1 MELSKEA
8 IINKTH
14 YGLNIYAHVLQHYYP
29 GTTVLSLSGRDC
41 KPALNP
47 FNENKPTLSISV
59 VNNETV
65 HVDTEVPDFVG
76 DAFQFASLHYGLKDH
91 ELLEK
96 LNEEMSLGIGKVFS
110 FYDRPSVIVQPVIK
124 GAKKPVAPCFSYFV
138 APVTNTIPAKAVTL
152 VEVYKI
158 IKSETFASQTLSL
171 RSIDDKKKAKEY
183 KAANFDYVTFSGIF
197 SKRAD
202 KSLQKHS
209 GLITIDLDH
218 IGKPETWES
227 RLLDD
232 EYFET
237 EMLFVSPSGDGL
249 KWVIP
254 IDLTKATHLEYFK
267 SISNYMQLTYG
278 LQSDTSGSDTSRAC
292 FLPHDPNIY
301 INSKYL

>member
-8 IINKTH
+8 VLNKTH
-14 YGLNIYAHVLQHYYP
+14 YGLNIYAHVLQQYYP

-47 FNENKPTLSISV
+47 FNENKQTLSISV
-59 VNNETV
+59 ANNQAV
-65 HVDTEVPDFVG
+65 HGDTEVTDFVG
-76 DAFQFASLHYGLKDH
+76 DAFDFASLHYGVRDQ

-96 LNEEMSLGIGKVFS
+96 LNEEMSLRIGKAFS
-110 FYDRPSVIVQPVIK
+110 FYDRTRVIVQPVIK
-124 GAKKPVAPCFSYFV
+124 EVKKTVAPSFSYFV
-138 APVTNTIPAKAVTL
+138 APVTNTISRKAVTL
-152 VEVYKI
+152 VEAYKI
-158 IKSETFASQTLSL
+158 IKSEKFAEQTLSL

-218 IGKPETWES
+218 IGEPETWQS

-237 EMLFVSPSGDGL
+237 EMLFISPSGDGL
-249 KWVIP
+249 KWIIP
-254 IDLTKATHLEYFK
+254 IDLTTATHLEYFK
-267 SISNYMQLTYG
+267 GISNYMQHTYG

>member
-8 IINKTH
+8 IINKTN
-14 YGLNIYAHVLQHYYP
+14 YGLNIYAHVLQQYYS

-47 FNENKPTLSISV
+47 FNNNKQTLSISIV
-59 VNNETV
+59 DNLAL
-65 HVDTEVPDFVG
+65 HIDTEVPTFQG
-76 DAFQFASLHYGLKDH
+76 DAFDFASLHYGVKDQ

-96 LNEEMSLGIGKVFS
+96 LNEEMSLHIGEVFS
-110 FYDRPSVIVQPVIK
+110 FYDRTRVIVQPVIK
-124 GAKKPVAPCFSYFV
+124 EEKKPVAPSFSYFV
-138 APVTNTIPAKAVTL
+138 APVTNTIPAKAITL
-152 VEVYKI
+152 VEAYKI
-158 IKSETFASQTLSL
+158 IRSEKYAQQTISL

-202 KSLQKHS
+202 KALQKHS

-218 IGKPETWES
+218 IWKPEEWVQ
-227 RLLDD
+227 RLLHDD
-232 EYFET
+232 YFET
-237 EMLFVSPSGDGL
+237 ELLFVSPSGDGL

-254 IDLTKATHLEYFK
+254 IDLSIATHLEYFK

-278 LQSDTSGSDTSRAC
+278 LKSDTSGSDTCRAC

-301 INSKYL
+301 INPKYL